1 MSAEKFPLTLT
12 LRIDWSE
19 TDAYKHVNNVT
30 FIKYMQSARV
40 NFWEETGLATY
51 HTDTNKGPMLVS
63 TKCDFKQQLTYP
75 GNVIIKTRVTHIG
88 TTSFSLK
95 HYILNESNQVSAI
108 GQDVAVCFDFN
119 TQKTFEI
126 PDWLREKMEEFS

>member
-63 TKCDFKQQLTYP
+63 TKCSVL
-75 GNVIIKTRVTHIG
+75 
-88 TTSFSLK
+88 
-95 HYILNESNQVSAI
+95 
-108 GQDVAVCFDFN
+108 
-119 TQKTFEI
+119 
-126 PDWLREKMEEFS
+126 